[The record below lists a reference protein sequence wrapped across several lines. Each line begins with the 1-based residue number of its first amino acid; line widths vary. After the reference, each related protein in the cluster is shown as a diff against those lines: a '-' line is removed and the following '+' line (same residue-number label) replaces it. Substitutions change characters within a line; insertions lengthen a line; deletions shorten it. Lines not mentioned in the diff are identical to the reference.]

1 MEGCRV
7 MFETAKTLAAVPR
20 VKLFEAPTPLERMFR
35 MEEECGGIK
44 LFIKRDDCMSLGMG
58 GNKLRSLE
66 FWMGKALSEKNDIV
80 VVAGAPASNQC
91 RLTAAAAAKL
101 GLDCLILHSSDE
113 PEYIEGNLLLNY
125 LMGATIRFVG
135 PVDEKRRKELAL
147 MAAAKLTEQ
156 GRSPY
161 LIGDAVV
168 GACGYVSGAFELYEQ
183 QQGQNNGV
191 KHVFLAGSMGTTEAG
206 FILGN
211 ALLGY
216 PFDVHLISVEYNAS
230 ELSLRIKKIFGDA
243 AAYLDVT
250 IEKTCLH
257 KVHIYEEYLGDGYN
271 VPTEDSLSA
280 ISLAA
285 SKEGFFL
292 ENTYTSKTFAG
303 MLDLIK
309 KGFIPHTEPTC
320 FLHTGGIPALF
331 AQQHQLQRL
340 IGK

>member
-1 MEGCRV
+1 
-7 MFETAKTLAAVPR
+7 MFEAVKKLAVVPR
-20 VKLFEAPTPLERMFR
+20 VKLFEAPTPLERMLR
-35 MEEECGGIK
+35 LEEDYDGAK
-44 LFIKRDDCMSLGMG
+44 LFLKRDDCMSLGMG

-66 FWMGKALSEKNDIV
+66 FWMGKALAEKNDIV
-80 VVAGAPASNQC
+80 VVTGAPVSNQC
-91 RLTAAAAAKL
+91 RLTAAAAVKL

-113 PEYIEGNLLLNY
+113 PALIEGNLLLNY
-125 LMGATIRFVG
+125 LMGATIRFIG
-135 PVDEKRRKELAL
+135 PVDEKRREELAL
-147 MAAAKLTEQ
+147 TTVAELTEQ

-161 LIGDAVV
+161 LIGDSTV

-183 QQGQNNGV
+183 QQEQNNRI

-216 PFDVHLISVEYNAS
+216 PFEIHLISVEYTTS
-230 ELSLRIKKIFGDA
+230 ELGLRIKKILDDA
-243 AAYLDVT
+243 VAYLGVT
-250 IEKTCLH
+250 LEKTCLH
-257 KVHIYEEYLGDGYN
+257 KVHIYEEYLGGGYN
-271 VPTEDSLSA
+271 IPTDDSLSA
-280 ISLAA
+280 ISIAA

-309 KGFIPHTEPTC
+309 KKIIPRTEPAC

-331 AQQHQLQRL
+331 AQQHELQRL
-340 IGK
+340 ISKRSL